1 MIDSHCHLNFKKLSL
16 TDRIYP
22 LSKNYI
28 DIAGA
33 GDSLLVLS
41 SLALALE
48 TSIWEA
54 ALLGMIASALQVNQV
69 GNLPINLSDL
79 RKYYYNS
86 KALIGIG
93 EKASTYTNNLPKCI
107 LKDNNKYYYIETHI

>member
-1 MIDSHCHLNFKKLSL
+1 MQSKNTFITLGSQGLLIYAGQDKNKNSL

-69 GNLPINLSDL
+69 EI
-79 RKYYYNS
+79 YQ
-86 KALIGIG
+86 LI
-93 EKASTYTNNLPKCI
+93 
-107 LKDNNKYYYIETHI
+107 